1 VNTPPVRERVGPGE
15 ALGPALR
22 VLLPPERWQVGL
34 TEDELRAGPPPLDPD
49 TFEVAP
55 PGKPGKSGLTQAEL
69 ERLLRSQGPPP
80 AVIEPG
86 PKAHN

>member
-1 VNTPPVRERVGPGE
+1 VKTPPARERIGAGE
-15 ALGPALR
+15 ALGLPLL
-22 VLLPPERWQVGL
+22 VLLTPEPGQVGL

-55 PGKPGKSGLTQAEL
+55 PGKPGERGLTQAEL
-69 ERLLRSQGPPP
+69 ERLLRSQGLSP